1 MRKSKL
7 FCISLCIAAVL
18 TLTACKGGER
28 QQSEPGSDSQTAN
41 TNSESTQGNS
51 KTPDT
56 SSDTIHNDYVM
67 DEAILNQISLE
78 KNGLTELE
86 LMGASEGLECLT
98 LFNLRSSDGRDVWL
112 RQIDITETGFVISLS
127 HTPKTSDSPYYHY
140 FWLDRQGKE
149 SDHVC
154 FDLKDKIPDRDYPEN
169 GFFKTTSED
178 GIIEARYYTDGKLQ
192 KAVQLPECRRASFT
206 PDKSQ
211 YLYID
216 EERKNLTLY
225 NPETKFAVSALSVKD
240 FGFEDPWV
248 MDFVNVVTPKLATV
262 TLLEYD
268 ADNVSEY
275 YGNENLRTFLLE
287 LPTLRIIQ
295 QLPDGSELMALDDE
309 NFLMTKQEN
318 QDRRISRAKAEDGKL
333 TETETDFV
341 IHNTTQFFNSANITL
356 SPEKKIMLIRD
367 WETNFNNGGAYM
379 RCQTVALD
387 TMQLLWEIKIPGEGY
402 FQPEFYT
409 PAAITDDAVL
419 YMFGDSLNS
428 GDDKPLYRVGV
439 KK

>member
-1 MRKSKL
+1 MRKRKL
-7 FCISLCIAAVL
+7 FCISLCIVAVL

-28 QQSEPGSDSQTAN
+28 LPSESESDLQSTN
-41 TNSESTQGNS
+41 TNSESTQENS
-51 KTPDT
+51 NTPDT
-56 SSDTIHNDYVM
+56 SSNTNQNDYVM
-67 DEAILNQISLE
+67 DKAILNQISLE
-78 KNGLTELE
+78 KDGLTELE
-86 LMGASEGLECLT
+86 LMGASEGVECLT

-112 RQIDITETGFVISLS
+112 RELDITETGFVISLS

-140 FWLDRQGKE
+140 FWLDRQGNE

-154 FDLKDKIPDRDYPEN
+154 FDLKDTIPDRDYPEK

-178 GIIEARYYTDGKLQ
+178 GTIEARYYTDGKLQ
-192 KAVQLPECRRASFT
+192 KSIQLPECRRASFT

-211 YLYID
+211 YLCID
-216 EERKNLTLY
+216 KERKNLTLY
-225 NPETKFAVSALSVKD
+225 GPETKSAVSVLSVKD
-240 FGFEDPWV
+240 FDLEEPWV

-268 ADNVSEY
+268 ADKVTDY
-275 YGNENLRTFLLE
+275 HGDENLRTFLLE

-295 QLPDGSELMALDDE
+295 QLPDGSELMVLDDE

-356 SPEKKIMLIRD
+356 SPEKKIMLIRN
-367 WETNFNNGGAYM
+367 WETNFDNGGAYM
-379 RCQTVALD
+379 RCQAVSLD
-387 TMQLLWEIKIPGEGY
+387 NLQSLWEIKITGEGY
-402 FQPEFYT
+402 FQPDFYT

-419 YMFGDSLNS
+419 YLFGDSLNS
-428 GDDKPLYRVGV
+428 GDDKPLYRVGM